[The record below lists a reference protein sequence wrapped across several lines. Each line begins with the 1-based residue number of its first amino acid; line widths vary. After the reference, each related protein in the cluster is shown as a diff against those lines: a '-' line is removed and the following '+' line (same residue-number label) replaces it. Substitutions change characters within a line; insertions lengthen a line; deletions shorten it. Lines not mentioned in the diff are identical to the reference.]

1 MKTFRAIIIF
11 SKRKKN
17 QPKIDENLQNEL
29 FYLKTLLSEN
39 IIKNIN
45 KKISKKNFLKS
56 KKILDM
62 LKIAPHDKILLEKA
76 KNEIFIKKNK
86 EKAYSFLLKILNSRD
101 EKNKK
106 KLKGTNDWFSQYRAL
121 YLLYLLDINNKKK
134 SFFWKRLL

>member
-1 MKTFRAIIIF
+1 
-11 SKRKKN
+11 
-17 QPKIDENLQNEL
+17 
-29 FYLKTLLSEN
+29 
-39 IIKNIN
+39 
-45 KKISKKNFLKS
+45 
-56 KKILDM
+56 M

-134 SFFWKRLL
+134 SFFWKRLLIESNFYFPRKLFNLKFIKKNFNISLI